1 MIDLWIPSTMPAH
14 DDWRVPPFGHLRL
27 TACVRLPE
35 AFRSSPR
42 PSSPQRAKASSV
54 CSSFLDSFFVRISCD
69 VNRALSST
77 PGCVFRVFLS
87 PPCQRSLYSH
97 GDERIRTA
105 DPLLA
110 RQVFSQL
117 NYAPSRARAPATSS
131 VAVPHPRPSW
141 AYLDLNQGPH
151 AYQACALNQ
160 LSYRPFDYPV

>member
-1 MIDLWIPSTMPAH
+1 MIDLWIPSIMPAH
-14 DDWRVPPFGHLRL
+14 DDWRVPPFGYLRL

-117 NYAPSRARAPATSS
+117 NYAPVAHAGTRPRGRLPATASPMGLPGLEPGTS
-131 VAVPHPRPSW
+131 R
-141 AYLDLNQGPH
+141 
-151 AYQACALNQ
+151 
-160 LSYRPFDYPV
+160 LSGVRSQPAEL